1 MDTLKEETRGR
12 RSWDRESNLSSAS
25 GLSQVLKKINAS
37 VLCLLC
43 FVFVFFCFF
52 KITAMWFE
60 SLLSPWC
67 VFAVALLL
75 CCVPC

>member
-12 RSWDRESNLSSAS
+12 RSWDRESNLSKCQWTQSS
-25 GLSQVLKKINAS
+25 IKKNKCQCFMFV
-37 VLCLLC
+37 VLCF
-43 FVFVFFCFF
+43 FVVFF
-52 KITAMWFE
+52 KIKAMWFE
-60 SLLSPWC
+60 SSLSPWC